1 MKDNAT
7 KQDEVRRPPKYFMD
21 AFLKLRPG
29 AFKTNVAL
37 LEALVKGIARAGGKT
52 LSLPS
57 DAVRGGDCGSL
68 NRHPAFA
75 AALAKAEIRFY
86 NSLKKIKNAPK
97 LNFVPMGSDPCTCT
111 PMGSDPCSREM
122 GSDPCAHVGSDPGSS
137 IVDTR
142 LLDEGPDPCF
152 PFGGRPGDVFGRQV
166 VGLARRLSAIG
177 CRCVVVGL
185 SGGLDSALT
194 LLVAFAAFRLLEIDV
209 KGLHVYT
216 MPGFGTTKRTRG
228 NADLLAEGLGLK
240 LETIDIT
247 PACRQHFKD
256 IRQSASRHDVTFENA
271 QARERTQILMD
282 KANQLGGIVL
292 GTGDMSEIAL
302 GWCTYN
308 GDHMSMFGVNAG
320 VPKTVVREVCRWWAE
335 DHPGIAADALL
346 DIIATP
352 VSPELLPSRCG
363 QIAQKTEDKVGPYE
377 LHDFFL
383 WHFVW
388 LEKFPKQV
396 LSAAKR
402 AFRGRYDAETIG
414 RWLGVFLRRL
424 HSQAFK
430 RNCAP
435 DGVRVFGVYLSPG
448 AWHVPSDISDEW
460 LSV

>member
-1 MKDNAT
+1 MKDKAT
-7 KQDEVRRPPKYFMD
+7 KSEVRCPPKYFMD
-21 AFLKLRPG
+21 AFLRLRPG

-37 LEALVKGIARAGGKT
+37 LEALVKGSARAGEKV
-52 LSLPS
+52 LSLPA

-68 NRHPAFA
+68 NGHPTFA
-75 AALAKAEIRFY
+75 AALAKAEARFH
-86 NSLKKIKNAPK
+86 NALKKIKNSPK
-97 LNFVPMGSDPCTCT
+97 INFIP
-111 PMGSDPCSREM
+111 
-122 GSDPCAHVGSDPGSS
+122 VGSDPSATKGSDPRRGIGSS
-137 IVDTR
+137 IVDTL
-142 LLDEGPDPCF
+142 LLDEGPDPAL
-152 PFGGRPGDVFGRQV
+152 PFGGRPCDVFGRQV
-166 VGLARRLSAIG
+166 VGLARRLAAIN
-177 CRCVVVGL
+177 CRSVVVGL

-194 LLVAFAAFRLLEIDV
+194 LLVAFAAFKLLEIDV
-209 KGLHVYT
+209 KGIHAYT

-240 LETIDIT
+240 LEAIDIT

-256 IRQSASRHDVTFENA
+256 IRQSAGRHDITFENA

-335 DHPGIAADALL
+335 CHPGRAADALL

-352 VSPELLPSRCG
+352 VSPELLPSRRG
-363 QIAQKTEDKVGPYE
+363 KITQRTEDKVGPYE

-388 LEKFPKQV
+388 LEESPKQM
-396 LSAAKR
+396 LSAAKK
-402 AFRGRYDAETIG
+402 AFKGRYDGKEIG
-414 RWLGVFLRRL
+414 RWLEVFLKRL

-460 LSV
+460 LGM